1 MAPLLAFLQLRWLK
15 RDRMVA
21 YSRILAFASLASLV
35 WFFFEAMGALGSDFL
50 AFWSAGRLAI
60 EGKAAAAY
68 DPALLH
74 AVQASVGRHDVFA
87 FVNPP
92 PLLLVVWPLGLL
104 DYPSAWIAWIAATYA
119 LWLLATHRLFRR
131 VSWPI
136 AAYPGAWLAAIHAQT
151 GFLTSAIQAAVAGC
165 LRDRPF
171 TAGLFVGA
179 LIVKPH
185 LAVLFPVAFLAA
197 REWRAITGAAVSVA
211 GLLLLSWLVFGTD
224 TMLAYPQAWSVTEHL
239 IATGSDDFFLRQTS
253 VYAMIRVA
261 FSPQAAL
268 MAQAIVT
275 LAMVVLVW
283 VAWTRSGAVEGK
295 LALLFAATPL
305 ATPYLFAYD
314 LPFLVMSFCWL
325 VEHERE
331 KGFPAWSRPLLLLLY
346 LSPMLARAMALP
358 IGINPMPIVSLATV
372 WMIWRRL
379 HQSFR
384 PEPAA

>member
-1 MAPLLAFLQLRWLK
+1 MAPLIAFLQLRWLK

-35 WFFFEAMGALGSDFL
+35 WFFIEAMGALGSDFL
-50 AFWSAGRLAI
+50 AFWSAGLLAI

-104 DYPSAWIAWIAATYA
+104 DYPSAWIVWIAATYV
-119 LWLLATHRLFRR
+119 LWLLTTRRLFRR
-131 VSWPI
+131 LSWPI

-151 GFLTSAIQAAVAGC
+151 GFLTSAIQAAVAVC
-165 LRDRPF
+165 LRERPF
-171 TAGLFVGA
+171 RAGLFVGA

-185 LAVLFPVAFLAA
+185 LAILFPIAFVAA
-197 REWRAITGAAVSVA
+197 REWRAIAGAAVSVA

-224 TMLAYPQAWSVTEHL
+224 TMLTYPRAWRVSEHL
-239 IATGSDDFFLRQTS
+239 LTTGGADFFLRQAS
-253 VYAMIRVA
+253 VYAMVRVVL
-261 FSPQAAL
+261 SPPIAL
-268 MAQAIVT
+268 VAQAIVA
-275 LAMVVLVW
+275 LVMAVLVW
-283 VAWTRSGAVEGK
+283 IAWARSGALEGK

-314 LPFLVMSFCWL
+314 LPFLVMPFCWL

-331 KGFPAWSRPLLLLLY
+331 KGFLAWSRSLLLLLY
-346 LSPMLARAMALP
+346 LSPMLARVMALP
-358 IGINPMPIVSLATV
+358 FGINPMPFVSLAMV

-379 HQSFR
+379 RESLR
-384 PEPAA
+384 PAPAA